1 MFTRLKCPA
10 GILVGM
16 RRAFLVIMMTGMT
29 VAAAA
34 QIQVHGHRGARAA
47 MPENSLPAFEYAI
60 AQGVDVLELDL
71 AVTKDNVLVV
81 SHDPEMSKVFCQAP
95 TPELSAQRVIR
106 QMPLKQVKQW
116 DCGALGNP
124 EFPKQKKIPGTTL
137 PTLDEV
143 FAATK
148 GSRVEY
154 NIETK
159 IFKNKPELT
168 PSPEEFSKLVLAVVK
183 KHGLEARVILQSF
196 DERTLIAMKPLS
208 SKIRLSMLTPTS
220 MADAM
225 KNWVE
230 TTKAAGASIASPH
243 FRTVTKERVEEAH
256 RAGFQVVP
264 WTANEPAQWQALVD
278 AGADAIISDDP
289 AALIA
294 WLKSKGLR

>member
-1 MFTRLKCPA
+1 
-10 GILVGM
+10 M
-16 RRAFLVIMMTGMT
+16 RRALLAIMMSAMT
-29 VAAAA
+29 MAAAGK
-34 QIQVHGHRGARAA
+34 IQVHGHRGARAA

-60 AQGVDVLELDL
+60 AQGADVLELDL
-71 AVTKDNVLVV
+71 AVTQDNVLVV

-95 TPELSAQRVIR
+95 TPELAAQRVIR
-106 QMPLKQVKQW
+106 QMPLKQLKQW

-124 EFPKQKKIPGTTL
+124 EFPKQSKIPGTRV

-143 FAATK
+143 FTATK

-183 KHGLEARVILQSF
+183 KHNLEARVILQSF
-196 DERTLIAMKPLS
+196 DDRTLIAMKPLS

-220 MADAM
+220 MADAA

-230 TTKAAGASIASPH
+230 TTQAAGASIASPH
-243 FRTVTKERVEEAH
+243 FRTVTKERVEQAH
-256 RAGFQVVP
+256 RAGLTVVP

-278 AGADAIISDDP
+278 AGSDAIISDDP

>member
-1 MFTRLKCPA
+1 
-10 GILVGM
+10 
-16 RRAFLVIMMTGMT
+16 MMTGMT
-29 VAAAA
+29 MAAAGE
-34 QIQVHGHRGARAA
+34 IQVHGHRGARAA

-71 AVTKDNVLVV
+71 AVTQDNILVV

-95 TPELSAQRVIR
+95 TPELAAQRVIR

-137 PTLDEV
+137 PTLDQV

-168 PSPEEFSKLVLAVVK
+168 PSPEEFAKLVLTMVK

-196 DERTLIAMKPLS
+196 DERTLLAMKPLS

-220 MADAM
+220 MADAA

-230 TTKAAGASIASPH
+230 TTKAVGASIASPH
-243 FRTVTKERVEEAH
+243 FRTVSKDRVEQAH
-256 RAGFQVVP
+256 RAGLQVVA

>member
-1 MFTRLKCPA
+1 
-10 GILVGM
+10 
-16 RRAFLVIMMTGMT
+16 
-29 VAAAA
+29 
-34 QIQVHGHRGARAA
+34 

-60 AQGVDVLELDL
+60 AQGADVLELDL
-71 AVTKDNVLVV
+71 AVTQDNVLVV

-95 TPELSAQRVIR
+95 TPELAAQRVIR
-106 QMPLKQVKQW
+106 QMPLKQLKQW

-124 EFPKQKKIPGTTL
+124 EFPKQSKIPGTRV

-143 FAATK
+143 FTATK

-183 KHGLEARVILQSF
+183 KHNLEARVILQSF
-196 DERTLIAMKPLS
+196 DDRTLIAMKPLS

-220 MADAM
+220 MADAA

-230 TTKAAGASIASPH
+230 TTQAAGASIASPH
-243 FRTVTKERVEEAH
+243 FRTVTKERVEQAH
-256 RAGFQVVP
+256 RAGLTVVP

-278 AGADAIISDDP
+278 AGSDAIISDDP

>member
-1 MFTRLKCPA
+1 MKCPPA
-10 GILVGM
+10 ILVDM
-16 RRAFLVIMMTGMT
+16 RRVLLSIMMTGMT

-34 QIQVHGHRGARAA
+34 RIQVHGHRGARAA

-95 TPELSAQRVIR
+95 TPELAAQRVIR
-106 QMPLKQVKQW
+106 QMSLKQVKQW

-124 EFPKQKKIPGTTL
+124 EFPRQKKIPGTTV

-143 FAATK
+143 FTATK

-159 IFKNKPELT
+159 IFKNKPDLT
-168 PSPEEFSKLVLAVVK
+168 PSPEEFSKLVLTMVK

-220 MADAM
+220 MADAA

-230 TTKAAGASIASPH
+230 TAKAAGASIASPH
-243 FRTVTKERVEEAH
+243 FRTVSKERVEEAH
-256 RAGFQVVP
+256 RAGLQVVP